1 MAAFPADRRLLL
13 AALVLCAPLLQAAT
27 PPRPPASLGQ
37 DIVLDASSSQI
48 DYGANRLTFSDVS
61 IAQGALRIQADKAV
75 ASGTGLRF
83 DDSRWEFSGNVRIR
97 FETGTLSASQAS
109 VRFAGNR
116 IAQALAQGTPAEFE
130 QKLPSMARPVRGH
143 AGHIDFNILEQTI
156 RLSQDAWLFDGR
168 NEISSQA
175 LLYSIRDQLARNET
189 EPGSTGRVHITIRS
203 DATGE
208 TPLPPG
214 GKP

>member
-1 MAAFPADRRLLL
+1 MAAFPADRWLLL
-13 AALVLCAPLLQAAT
+13 AALALSAPPVQAAA
-27 PPRPPASLGQ
+27 PPRPPAGTGQ
-37 DIVLDASSSQI
+37 DIVLDASDSQI
-48 DYGANRLTFSDVS
+48 DYGANRLTFRDVS

-75 ASGTGLRF
+75 ANGTGLRF

-97 FETGTLSASQAS
+97 FETGTLNASQAS
-109 VRFAGNR
+109 VRFTGNR

-130 QKLPSMARPVRGH
+130 QKLPSMTRPVRGH
-143 AGHIDFNILEQTI
+143 AGRIDFDILAQTI

-168 NEISSQA
+168 NEINSQA

-189 EPGSTGRVHITIRS
+189 EPGSTGRVHITIRP

-208 TPLPPG
+208 TPLPQG